1 MALFKNKYIKYSL
14 YSVIILF
21 AFIGFVL
28 TGTYVAV
35 KLHITNDPGAVD
47 YNDRMFKEIS
57 EKQVLFN
64 PNDPKF
70 LQQIN
75 EKRPLQYLLLGLLG
89 KFYPYNANTFFDA
102 LRYTDNP
109 LVLEQMIATAE
120 LRLSQNS
127 PYFNLKNQLLSV
139 YNKPIK
145 RDTLKSLFTWMNISE
160 WNDLKEAIRK
170 DKKVIDSA
178 ARNAG
183 VEPRLVVCCLIG
195 EQIRLFNSKREIY
208 KRYIGP
214 LKVLSVES
222 QFSLGVTGIKDF
234 TAMAIERNLKDSNSV
249 FYLGKRYEHL
259 LDFQSENPDTERYY
273 RLVNYRNH
281 YYQYLYTALYLHQV
295 KKQWERAGYDI
306 SNRPEILVTLYNV
319 GFYYSVPKP
328 DPKVGGS
335 TINIHDKLYTFGA
348 IGFDFYYSG
357 ELAEEFLYQ
366 QKKFSD

>member
-1 MALFKNKYIKYSL
+1 MF
-14 YSVIILF
+14 F
-21 AFIGFVL
+21 AIVGFVL
-28 TGTYVAV
+28 TGTYVAI
-35 KLHITNDPGAVD
+35 KLHLTNDPGAVD

-57 EKQVLFN
+57 EKQQLFN
-64 PNDPKF
+64 PNDPHYI
-70 LQQIN
+70 QQLN
-75 EKRPLQYLLLGLLG
+75 EKRVLQYFLLSIIG
-89 KFYPYNANTFFDA
+89 KFYPYNANTFVDA
-102 LRYTDNP
+102 LKHSENP
-109 LVLEQMIATAE
+109 MLLEQMIATAE
-120 LRLSQNS
+120 LRLSDNNE
-127 PYFNLKNQLLSV
+127 YHKLKKELLTI
-139 YNKPIK
+139 YNKTIK
-145 RDTLKSLFTWMNISE
+145 RDTLRSLFTWMNIPE

-170 DKKVIDSA
+170 DKHVIDSA
-178 ARNAG
+178 SKAAG

-234 TAMAIERNLKDSNSV
+234 TARAIEHNLKDSTSV
-249 FYLGKRYEHL
+249 FYLGKKYSSL
-259 LDFQSENPDTERYY
+259 LDFQSSNPDTERYY

-319 GFYYSVPKP
+319 GFPFSNPKP
-328 DPKVGGS
+328 NPRVGGS
-335 TINIHDKLYTFGA
+335 SVSIHGKVYTFGA

-357 ELAEEFLYQ
+357 ELTKEFPYLH
-366 QKKFSD
+366 KKFTD

>member
-1 MALFKNKYIKYSL
+1 MMQKKFIQYIIYGVVLF
-14 YSVIILF
+14 F
-21 AFIGFVL
+21 AFVGFVL

-57 EKQVLFN
+57 EKQPLFN
-64 PNDPKF
+64 PNDPHY
-70 LQQIN
+70 LLQIN
-75 EKRPLQYLLLGLLG
+75 EKRPLQYLLLSLIG
-89 KFYPYNANTFFDA
+89 KLYPYNANTFFNA
-102 LRYTDNP
+102 LKYSENP
-109 LVLEQMIATAE
+109 MLLEQMIATAE
-120 LRLSQNS
+120 LRLSDNDE
-127 PYFNLKNQLLSV
+127 YHKLKKELLNV
-139 YNKPIK
+139 YNKNIK
-145 RDTLKSLFTWMNISE
+145 RDTLKSLFAWMNISE

-170 DKKVIDSA
+170 DKHIIDSA
-178 ARNAG
+178 SKAAG

-234 TAMAIERNLKDSNSV
+234 TAKAIEHYLKDSTSE
-249 FYLGKRYEHL
+249 FYLGKKYENL
-259 LDFQSENPDTERYY
+259 LDFQSSNHDTERYY

-281 YYQYLYTALYLHQV
+281 YYQYLYAALYLHQV

-319 GFYYSVPKP
+319 GFPYSVPKP
-328 DPKVGGS
+328 NPRVGGS
-335 TINIHDKLYTFGA
+335 TITINNVRYTFGA

-357 ELAEEFLYQ
+357 ELAKEFPYQ
-366 QKKFSD
+366 LKKFAD

>member
-1 MALFKNKYIKYSL
+1 MQKKKFLRYSIYGVILF
-14 YSVIILF
+14 F

-35 KLHITNDPGAVD
+35 KLRITNDPGAVD

-57 EKQVLFN
+57 EKQPLFN
-64 PNDPKF
+64 PNDKRYIQY
-70 LQQIN
+70 LN
-75 EKRPLQYLLLGLLG
+75 EKRPMQYLLLALIG
-89 KFYPYNANTFFDA
+89 KFYPYNANVFFDA
-102 LRYTDNP
+102 LKHSNHP
-109 LVLEQMIATAE
+109 LLLEQMIATAE
-120 LRLSQNS
+120 LRLANNNE
-127 PYFNLKNQLLSV
+127 YYRMKKELLTI
-139 YNKPIK
+139 YNKPVR
-145 RDTLKSLFTWMNISE
+145 RDTLKSLFAWMNISE

-170 DKKVIDSA
+170 DKRVIDSA
-178 ARNAG
+178 SKAAG

-234 TAMAIERNLKDSNSV
+234 TAKAIEHNLKDSTSV
-249 FYLGKRYEHL
+249 FYLGKKYESL

-281 YYQYLYTALYLHQV
+281 YYQYLYAALYLHQV

-319 GFYYSVPKP
+319 GFPFSIPKP
-328 DPKVGGS
+328 DPRVGGS
-335 TINIHDKLYTFGA
+335 TITINGVRYTFGA

-357 ELAEEFLYQ
+357 ELSEEFPYLD
-366 QKKFSD
+366 KKFAD